1 MTAEERA
8 EARAEASLMT
18 VAEAEAALRVAIAA
32 YAAGGGCPYEL
43 GDARRRLLAATYR
56 KHMMLG

>member
-1 MTAEERA
+1 
-8 EARAEASLMT
+8 MT

-32 YAAGGGCPYEL
+32 YAAGGCPYEV
-43 GDARRRLLAATYR
+43 GDARRRLLEAIYR